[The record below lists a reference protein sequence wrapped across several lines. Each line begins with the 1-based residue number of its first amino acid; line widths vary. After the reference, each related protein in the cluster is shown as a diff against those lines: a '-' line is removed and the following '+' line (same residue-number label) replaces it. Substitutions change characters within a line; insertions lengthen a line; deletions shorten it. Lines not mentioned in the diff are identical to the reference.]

1 MKYFICASIQFPDVC
16 TTVSFVLEHNSM
28 ICTVDDIYSLSR
40 NAEEF
45 YKQKED
51 ARKDY
56 TSFMLISY
64 TRMDEVQ
71 SSQISGGTV
80 LL

>member
-1 MKYFICASIQFPDVC
+1 MKYFVCASLQFSDSY
-16 TTVSFVLEHNSM
+16 TMVSFVVEHYGM
-28 ICTVDDIYSLSR
+28 MCTVDDILHLSR
-40 NAEEF
+40 KAEEV

-51 ARKDY
+51 SRKDY